1 VRQGRRAAWL
11 LFAVALT
18 ANLVLLYWPR
28 TVGSGGVPHLDKAAH
43 ALSFGL
49 VMAAGLRAGVAVPGL
64 TAVLA
69 VHAVTSEVIQHT
81 LLTGRSGEPADV
93 LADLVGVA
101 GVLLLLGAASW
112 RHGRSRGDE
121 PGVDRSAPG
130 REPPAR

>member
-1 VRQGRRAAWL
+1 VKSGWRAAWL
-11 LFAVALT
+11 LFALALT

-28 TVGSGGVPHLDKAAH
+28 TVGTGGVPHLDKAAH
-43 ALSFGL
+43 AVSFAL
-49 VMAAGLRAGVAVPGL
+49 VTATGLRAGLVAPVL
-64 TAVLA
+64 AAVLA

-101 GVLLLLGAASW
+101 SVFLLLGAASW
-112 RHGRSRGDE
+112 RHGRSSRDGPGD
-121 PGVDRSAPG
+121 DRTAAG